1 MITAPPLGSR
11 RRRAGGRLAA
21 LVIGVLL
28 LEPPVAAAQPF
39 DFHSAFWMNLHHY
52 LHALGR
58 AQTPLVEELPAEATA
73 SERAHWA
80 QAIEFY
86 RTRFGKRRLV
96 FDPQLVEIKQA
107 LVRLDSSAN
116 TSAVYLAPEHRQVLE
131 RVAPI
136 YRKYRW
142 PEHDAANR
150 RFIAALEALVAKHGA
165 TIAAR
170 LARSYD
176 STWPES
182 GLRVDVVR
190 DAGPPGNAY
199 TTNVP
204 RPTHIT
210 MGADDQ
216 GLLSLEL
223 VFHEASH
230 HWDQQLMK
238 AVFDAAKQLAVPPP
252 PDLWHAVLFFNA
264 GKITADA
271 LAEAGIRGYELYM
284 VRGRVFAR
292 PGWHDAVARHWVQ
305 FLTGQLSR
313 DEAILRILRD
323 LAGA

>member
-1 MITAPPLGSR
+1 MNGCQTSCSKPR
-11 RRRAGGRLAA
+11 RRGYRIAA
-21 LVIGVLL
+21 IALGVVLL
-28 LEPPVAAAQPF
+28 GPPAATARPF
-39 DFHSAFWMNLHHY
+39 TFHSEFWVNLHHY
-52 LHALGR
+52 LHALAR

-73 SERAHWA
+73 SERTQWA
-80 QAIEFY
+80 RAVEFY

-96 FDPQLVEIKQA
+96 FDPLLVEIKQA
-107 LVRLDSSAN
+107 LVHLGSSPS
-116 TSAVYLAPEHRQVLE
+116 TSAVYLAAEHRQVLE
-131 RVAPI
+131 RAAPI
-136 YRKYRW
+136 YRKQRW

-150 RFIAALEALVAKHGA
+150 RFIAALEALIDKHGA
-165 TIAAR
+165 SIAAR

-176 STWPES
+176 STWPDS

-238 AVFDAAKQLAVPPP
+238 AVFDAAKQLGTAPP
-252 PDLWHAVLFFNA
+252 PDLWHAILFFNA
-264 GKITADA
+264 GRITADA
-271 LAEAGIRGYELYM
+271 LAAAGIDGYELYM
-284 VRGRVFAR
+284 VRGKVFAR
-292 PGWHDAVARHWVQ
+292 PGWHDAIAKHWVP
-305 FLTGQLSR
+305 FLAGELSR
-313 DEAILRILRD
+313 HDAILRILRD